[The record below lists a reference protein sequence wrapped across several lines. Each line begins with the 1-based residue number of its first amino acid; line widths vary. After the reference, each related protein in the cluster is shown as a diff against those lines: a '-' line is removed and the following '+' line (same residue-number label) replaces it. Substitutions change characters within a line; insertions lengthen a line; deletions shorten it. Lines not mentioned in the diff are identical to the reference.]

1 MSMLNKLTSIVEK
14 PAKRIGRGY
23 GSGKGGHT
31 VGRGTKGQ
39 RARKSGEAPAWFEG
53 GQLPLI
59 KRLPMQRGKMRFK
72 SLTPTAMVTL
82 SDLNRMS
89 AEVTTLD
96 ALKLEKII
104 DLRFARAKVVAN
116 GELTRKVQVRG
127 VGVSATAA
135 AKITKLGGEVET
147 V

>member
-89 AEVTTLD
+89 AEVITLD

>member
-1 MSMLNKLTSIVEK
+1 MLNKLTSIVEK

-89 AEVTTLD
+89 AEVITLD